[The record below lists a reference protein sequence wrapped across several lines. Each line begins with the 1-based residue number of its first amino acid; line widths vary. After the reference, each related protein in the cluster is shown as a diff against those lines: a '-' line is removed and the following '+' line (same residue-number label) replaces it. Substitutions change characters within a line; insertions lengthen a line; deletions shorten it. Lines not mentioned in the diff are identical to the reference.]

1 MDWIDKGS
9 TQPAF
14 TMAVY
19 RVVTPG
25 FGPRNNG
32 LSLGLKLSCSNWL
45 QHLAD

>member
-14 TMAVY
+14 TVAVY
-19 RVVTPG
+19 RVVTSG

-32 LSLGLKLSCSNWL
+32 LCLGLYLGLSGYSI
-45 QHLAD
+45 